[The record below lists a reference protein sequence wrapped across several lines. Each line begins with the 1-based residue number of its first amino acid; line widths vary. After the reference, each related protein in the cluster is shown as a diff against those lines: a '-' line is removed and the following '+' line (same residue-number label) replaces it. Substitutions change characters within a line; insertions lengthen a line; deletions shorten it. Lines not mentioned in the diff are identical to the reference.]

1 MDYGH
6 TGTGMK
12 LRPISIRFPLAGLN
26 RRLAFQEQPPWSTP
40 AALNVWP
47 IDPSTGRERGGARPP
62 VKATGGDLA
71 NAPYHWCNV
80 SFVDAGGTTRNGIAI
95 CHAGG
100 TNTSIDAI
108 DFSPGTENPEITIN
122 PATTFATCAQY
133 FPYLIQARGGGTVYV
148 KTLNAA
154 TAEATLASLTG
165 STSPEN
171 CGIVIAHAD
180 RVWLMGQTTAPH
192 RLYASAVGDPL
203 DWDYSDPTPGGAW
216 ENSGAE
222 GGQIGH
228 AITAG
233 LSLDDRILFVGSANS
248 IYAVRGN
255 PRVSGVFRVSTILG
269 PLMQNAWCKAPGAN
283 DEENIYVVTKS
294 GVFYIP
300 GNGPYTLRALSSR
313 PLPDELININPGASE
328 RVAIGYDPRFRI
340 LNVCV
345 DLASGS
351 DINYS
356 YHIPTD
362 SWWPCSYSPT
372 WHLFPTFPAIQTAD
386 KSSGLMVSSGGVVYQ
401 YDRTNISGGSHE
413 LFDSKVLLGPL
424 RLGGNSNEKG
434 MLVSLTAFL
443 ANGSGALDWRLYGG
457 DTAEEAYD
465 KYVAATPDYEG
476 HAFSREYGNYVQYP
490 NRSFAFCYIEI
501 YDQNNARW
509 LIEEM
514 VAEIESAGPRRVSG

>member
-1 MDYGH
+1 LAR
-6 TGTGMK
+6 
-12 LRPISIRFPLAGLN
+12 LRPISIKFPLAGLN
-26 RRLAFQEQPPWSTP
+26 KRLAFQEQPPWSTP
-40 AALNVWP
+40 AALNAWP

-62 VKATGGDLA
+62 VKEIGDLS

-80 SFVDAGGTTRNGIAI
+80 SFIDSGGTTRNGIAI

-100 TNTSIDAI
+100 TNTSIDAA
-108 DFSPGTENPEITIN
+108 DWSAGTENPEITVN
-122 PATTFATCAQY
+122 PATTFATCAM
-133 FPYLIQARGGGTVYV
+133 FHPYLIQARGGGTVYQKV
-148 KTLNAA
+148 LNAA
-154 TAEATLASLTG
+154 TAEGTLASISG
-165 STSPEN
+165 SPAPPTN
-171 CGIVIAHAD
+171 CGIVITHAD
-180 RVWLMGQTTAPH
+180 RLWLMGDTLNPH

-203 DWDYSDPTPGGAW
+203 DWDDTDPTPGGAW
-216 ENSGAE
+216 TNSGAE

-233 LSLDDRILFVGSANS
+233 LSHDDKLLLVGSANS
-248 IYAVRGN
+248 IYGVRGN
-255 PRVSGVFRVSTILG
+255 PRVSGVFRISTILG
-269 PLMQNAWCKAPGAN
+269 PLMQNAWCKAPGPDGEDN
-283 DEENIYVVTKS
+283 TYVVTKS

-300 GNGPYTLRALSSR
+300 ANGPYTLKDLSSR
-313 PLPDELININPGASE
+313 PLPDDLININPGVGD
-328 RVAIGYDPRFRI
+328 RVAIGYDPRFRM
-340 LNVCV
+340 LHVGV
-345 DLASGS
+345 DLNTGS

-362 SWWPCSYSPT
+362 SWWPCSYGST

-386 KSSGLMVSSGGVVYQ
+386 KSSGLMVSSVGEVNQ

-413 LFDSKVLLGPL
+413 LFDSSVLLGPL

-465 KYVAATPDYEG
+465 KKVAATPDYEG

-490 NRSFAFCYIEI
+490 NRSFAFCYIEL
-501 YDQNNARW
+501 YDSDNARW
-509 LIEEM
+509 LIEEL